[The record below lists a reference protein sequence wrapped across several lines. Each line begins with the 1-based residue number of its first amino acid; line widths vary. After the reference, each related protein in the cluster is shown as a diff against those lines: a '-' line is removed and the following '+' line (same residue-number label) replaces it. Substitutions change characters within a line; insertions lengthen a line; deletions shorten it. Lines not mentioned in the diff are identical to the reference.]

1 MFGLRNR
8 SYTGA
13 KASKCVLRA
22 QLMCGASNSQHGQ
35 GKHKGEIS
43 LREGGQGLGKNGRET
58 REAKQGKLPSCFDS
72 SGTKAAIHCEQWIRN
87 YIHVK

>member
-8 SYTGA
+8 SYTGT

-58 REAKQGKLPSCFDS
+58 RGKAGKVTLLL
-72 SGTKAAIHCEQWIRN
+72 
-87 YIHVK
+87 